1 MRGLAALAVAIFH
14 FDNDFVPAGY
24 LAVDFFF
31 VLSGFV
37 LDHTYR
43 ARFAAGLGTGEF
55 MARRFIR
62 LWPMHLC
69 GLALCFGWLAQLVA
83 RDATD
88 IGWGTLL
95 SGLGANMLFLPS
107 VTGRDIA
114 PINPP
119 AWSLLM
125 EFGANWLMACF
136 AIRRSTRALVALVG
150 MMALVLVG
158 DLAVTQAFT
167 PFDSGASVVKM
178 GYRWHDVHLGMVR
191 TIFSFLCGMVLSRLL
206 GSRPHRVSRRAL
218 LALCVVPLLLLAPL
232 MGWARFGYDL
242 GFILLA
248 SPALV
253 WAGARLEVP
262 EGWRGFGEWL
272 GDLSYPLY
280 AVHYFWTYPVILVG
294 YSQGWPVGLSLTV
307 FLVMVVA
314 CALFCAKYVDFPLR
328 KALGSVLMGI
338 LVRK

>member
-14 FDNDFVPAGY
+14 FDNDMVPAGY

-37 LDHTYR
+37 LDHAYR
-43 ARFAAGLGTGEF
+43 ARFAAGLGAGEF

-62 LWPMHLC
+62 LWPMHVC
-69 GLALCFGWLAQLVA
+69 GLVLCFGWLAQLVA

-95 SGLGANMLFLPS
+95 SGMGANLLFLPS
-107 VTGRDIA
+107 ITGRDIA

-125 EFGANWLMACF
+125 EFGANWLMASF
-136 AIRRSTRALVALVG
+136 AIRRTLRALLLMLGV
-150 MMALVLVG
+150 MALVLVG
-158 DLAVTQAFT
+158 DMVVTQWLT
-167 PFDSGASVVKM
+167 PFDHGASVAKM
-178 GYRWHDVHLGMVR
+178 GYRWHDVHLGVVR
-191 TIFSFLCGMVLSRLL
+191 TMFSFLCGMVLSRLL
-206 GSRPHRVSRRAL
+206 GSKPHRTSSRAL
-218 LALCVVPLLLLAPL
+218 LAMVTVPLLLMVPL
-232 MGWARFGYDL
+232 VGWARFGFDL
-242 GFILLA
+242 AFILLA

-262 EGWRGFGEWL
+262 EGWRVAGEWL

-294 YSQGWPVGLSLTV
+294 YGLGWPVGLSLTV
-307 FLVMVVA
+307 FLGMVVA
-314 CALFCAKYVDFPLR
+314 CALLCAKYVDFPLR
-328 KALGSVLMGI
+328 KALGSVLTSI